1 MIVGER
7 VRLRPIEREDLPR
20 FVEWF
25 SDPEVRRYL
34 SMVLPFSLAQEERWF
49 EALLDRLEE
58 RTLVALTIETLD
70 GVHIGNIGLHNI
82 DWKDRHA
89 ELGIAIGE
97 KEYWG
102 RGYGTDAIHTILRV
116 AFHDMNLHRV
126 FLRVHADNARGIRC
140 YQKVGF
146 QMEGTLRESVFQ
158 QGAYHDMLVMGI
170 LTTEFQADG

>member
-1 MIVGER
+1 VIVGER

>member
-1 MIVGER
+1 MIVGKK

-25 SDPEVRRYL
+25 GDPEVRRHL
-34 SMVLPFSLAQEERWF
+34 SMFLPFSLAQEERWF
-49 EALLDRLEE
+49 EALLERLEK

-97 KEYWG
+97 RDHWDQ
-102 RGYGTDAIHTILRV
+102 GYGTDSIRTMLRV
-116 AFHDMNLHRV
+116 AFDEMNLHRV
-126 FLRVHADNARGIRC
+126 FLRVHTDNARGIRC

-146 QMEGTLRESVFQ
+146 KTEGTLRGSVFR

-170 LTTEFQADG
+170 LAREFRSDG